1 MRGGQG
7 GALHGGSSGPPR
19 RSSAI
24 SRERGVDAAIAPRGW
39 GGAVAPENRA
49 RRVGRREQVDAFDAF
64 DAFDKPDEFRDIRA
78 VWEM

>member
-1 MRGGQG
+1 MADCTADR
-7 GALHGGSSGPPR
+7 AAR
-19 RSSAI
+19 RDVRRRYRASVA
-24 SRERGVDAAIAPRGW
+24 VDVAIAPRGW

-64 DAFDKPDEFRDIRA
+64 DKPDEFRDIRA

>member
-7 GALHGGSSGPPR
+7 GGLHGGSSGPPR

-24 SRERGVDAAIAPRGW
+24 SRDRDVDAAIAPRGW

-64 DAFDKPDEFRDIRA
+64 DAFDKSDEFRDIRA

>member
-7 GALHGGSSGPPR
+7 GGPHGGSSGPPR

-24 SRERGVDAAIAPRGW
+24 SRERDVDAAIAPRGW

-64 DAFDKPDEFRDIRA
+64 DAFDKPNEFRDIRA

>member
-7 GALHGGSSGPPR
+7 GGLHGGSSGPPR

-24 SRERGVDAAIAPRGW
+24 SRDRDVDAAIAPRGW

-64 DAFDKPDEFRDIRA
+64 DKPDEFRDIRA

>member
-7 GALHGGSSGPPR
+7 GGLHGGSSGPPR

-49 RRVGRREQVDAFDAF
+49 RRVGRREQVDAFD
-64 DAFDKPDEFRDIRA
+64 KPDEFRDIRA